1 MVPKILIHES
11 SEIPSHYGSIDS
23 GVDESGFQKI
33 ELNPCGVISEEVDEE
48 EPSTSKIK
56 VRNKYDICYHRF
68 YIAVSE
74 TDGSRSNRGNCR
86 NKSYIAKRFMSIIQT
101 KKY

>member
-23 GVDESGFQKI
+23 GVDESGFQQI

-56 VRNKYDICYHRF
+56 VRNKYEICYRRF
-68 YIAVSE
+68 YIAARQT
-74 TDGSRSNRGNCR
+74 TDLVQIREIVEIRVRLRKDLCL
-86 NKSYIAKRFMSIIQT
+86 
-101 KKY
+101 

>member
-23 GVDESGFQKI
+23 GVDESGFQQI

-56 VRNKYDICYHRF
+56 VRNKYEIRMLPSFLYCR
-68 YIAVSE
+68 E

-86 NKSYIAKRFMSIIQT
+86 NKSQIAKRFMSIIQT